1 MRRRRTEPPRRE
13 VVGAAARGG
22 AGAGWR
28 WPWVTPNLKE
38 SGGHRDFTVLLQGT
52 AAGGKTPSVSWRRRM
67 ASPVR
72 VVSPRTDSEGC
83 SQAAREATWR
93 LVGGSACIRV
103 PALL

>member
-1 MRRRRTEPPRRE
+1 MEVVGGCGGDGRSSSPSPASERRE

-52 AAGGKTPSVSWRRRM
+52 AAGENVIRLLEETDGVAGAGGLR
-67 ASPVR
+67 PV
-72 VVSPRTDSEGC
+72 
-83 SQAAREATWR
+83 
-93 LVGGSACIRV
+93 LVGRV
-103 PALL
+103 MRGYNN